1 MARFVF
7 KLAGVLKQRLHEERL
22 RQRELA
28 ERQAHVAQLQQQL
41 KGLNERVQSA
51 SDDVRNN
58 RLVGKLDMPF
68 LAAHRRFLAA
78 MQRGAVEIVQ
88 RMAIAQKQ
96 VDEARAVLAEAAK
109 QRKIIEKLK
118 ERQHE
123 RWKSEQSR
131 KEIEQLGEVNMQL
144 ALEPLFAVDDAAAAT
159 GGGGVRP

>member
-109 QRKIIEKLK
+109 QRKIIEKLR
-118 ERQHE
+118 ERQIK
-123 RWKSEQSR
+123 RWRAEQDRRETIELDEIARQNAHHNITQQLSASEW
-131 KEIEQLGEVNMQL
+131 
-144 ALEPLFAVDDAAAAT
+144 
-159 GGGGVRP
+159 RPS